1 MPSNCCKP
9 KQKQKQKLKPK
20 PSQAKQ
26 PASLTANINYRHLK
40 WGKRR
45 GVEYA
50 IFITV
55 YALHTKLT

>member
-9 KQKQKQKLKPK
+9 KLKLKLKQKPG
-20 PSQAKQ
+20 QAKQ
-26 PASLTANINYRHLK
+26 AASLTANINYRHLK
-40 WGKRR
+40 WGERR

-55 YALHTKLT
+55 YALHTQS